1 MVVNMKKRC
10 PGLSENFSMFL
21 VITHYTTFVINRAV
35 TFCFGMLLRCSLF
48 RIRSVMGENFSGY
61 KDFSRFNLCCT
72 NVPYHI
78 IHPLSN
84 AGSYIVQSWVRR
96 EQVLIQDK
104 FSFGPNTFAIIHAC
118 YNFASEAWRHKF
130 LTGKILTWKPSTGNL
145 WTTK

>member
-1 MVVNMKKRC
+1 MAVNMKKRC

-35 TFCFGMLLRCSLF
+35 TFCFGMLSRFSLF

-61 KDFSRFNLCCT
+61 KYFSRFNLCCT

-84 AGSYIVQSWVRR
+84 AGSDIVQARVRR

-104 FSFGPNTFAIIHAC
+104 FSFGPNAFAVIHAR
-118 YNFASEAWRHKF
+118 YNFASDGWRHKF
-130 LTGKILTWKPSTGNL
+130 LTCKILTRKLSTGNL